1 MAAAPYSLARHLLS
15 QPPVCDKHTCFHAGP
30 DVRILLP
37 IRRTKM
43 TTIELIWDQL
53 GAEMQ
58 YRSIVA
64 YRSLNR
70 CAAHSGG
77 LDKGTV
83 PFDSCVTGPLL
94 VEGVHEL
101 QLTTSIR
108 ETLRAIV
115 SDGGMLLQEYSNE
128 MHVA

>member
-1 MAAAPYSLARHLLS
+1 
-15 QPPVCDKHTCFHAGP
+15 
-30 DVRILLP
+30 
-37 IRRTKM
+37 M
-43 TTIELIWDQL
+43 TTVELIWGQL
-53 GAEMQ
+53 CAEMQ
-58 YRSIVA
+58 ERLIVA

-70 CAAHSGG
+70 CAKHSGG

-83 PFDSCVTGPLL
+83 PFYSWITGPLL

-101 QLTTSIR
+101 QLTMSIR